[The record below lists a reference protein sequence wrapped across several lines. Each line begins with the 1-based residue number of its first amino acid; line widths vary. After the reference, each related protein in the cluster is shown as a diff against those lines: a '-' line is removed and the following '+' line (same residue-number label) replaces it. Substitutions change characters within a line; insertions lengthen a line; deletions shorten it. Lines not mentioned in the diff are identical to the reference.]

1 MDLKSLARSRGTNLK
16 RVAEECGIPPTTLY
30 AISRGDTNF
39 DNVGI
44 GTAIKVAGAL
54 DMSVEELYTGKPTV
68 TYTAISLS
76 GYGDVE
82 PNGSKSGDPPPND
95 EERELLKLYRNLP
108 PKGRRAVMAG
118 LRDFAGK
125 Q

>member
-54 DMSVEELYTGKPTV
+54 DMSVEELYTGKTTV
-68 TYTAISLS
+68 TYAAINLS
-76 GYGDVE
+76 EYGDAE
-82 PNGSKSGDPPPND
+82 PNGSESDDPPLND
-95 EERELLKLYRNLP
+95 DERELVELFRSLP
-108 PKGRRAVMAG
+108 PKGRHAVLVG
-118 LRDFAGK
+118 LRDFAGRS
-125 Q
+125 

>member
-76 GYGDVE
+76 GYGNAE
-82 PNGSKSGDPPPND
+82 PNGSESDDPPLND
-95 EERELLKLYRNLP
+95 DERELVSYFRQLTPSGKHAIL
-108 PKGRRAVMAG
+108 AG
-118 LRDFAGK
+118 LKELFT
-125 Q
+125 